1 MPKNKKQKNK
11 DIKKGKKAKKNSEYS
26 KLEFQRI
33 SILSLKKKIRKY
45 KDIIEK
51 LKTLI
56 EVNSVIASSLNMKK
70 TLKSIL
76 DQTKYLMKCSKSSI
90 LLIDPET
97 NKLKFEVLTN
107 EEDKELLSDI
117 RLSMGEGIAGTV
129 WENGQSILI
138 KDATKDIRF
147 SKKADEKTKDT
158 TKSLL
163 AVPLVMNGE
172 IIGVMEAINK
182 IDAKEAKKNLTEF
195 YALGKEKLYPI
206 SAEHG
211 IGVDRLLDAVVAI
224 LPATEKVVA
233 KDGIKLVLLGRPN
246 VGKSSLLNAILGE
259 YRAIVDEKPGTT
271 RDAICTNF
279 QFQDRI
285 FTIIDTAGMRKK
297 SRIDKPEEYFSLSRT
312 MRNLM
317 NCDVAILLIDGQ
329 EGPTGQD
336 KRLADLVQKKGK
348 GLILAITKIDLLNK
362 KEQAAMK
369 QLTQRMFN
377 FVAYAPLVLT
387 SALKQIG
394 IETLLTQA
402 AKRLMFNY

>member
-1 MPKNKKQKNK
+1 M
-11 DIKKGKKAKKNSEYS
+11 
-26 KLEFQRI
+26 
-33 SILSLKKKIRKY
+33 
-45 KDIIEK
+45 
-51 LKTLI
+51 
-56 EVNSVIASSLNMKK
+56 
-70 TLKSIL
+70 
-76 DQTKYLMKCSKSSI
+76 
-90 LLIDPET
+90 
-97 NKLKFEVLTN
+97 
-107 EEDKELLSDI
+107 
-117 RLSMGEGIAGTV
+117 
-129 WENGQSILI
+129 
-138 KDATKDIRF
+138 
-147 SKKADEKTKDT
+147 
-158 TKSLL
+158 
-163 AVPLVMNGE
+163 
-172 IIGVMEAINK
+172 AINK